1 MAKDEALR
9 LEDWQIRYG
18 TSTLV
23 RGDGDPTS
31 DPDYAV
37 KQPHIRNLQSDLTD
51 IGFNTNGVDGI
62 YGKDT
67 ELTVIQ
73 FQENHELA
81 ADGKAGTATKS
92 LLYDLWRV
100 H

>member
-1 MAKDEALR
+1 MDEKR
-9 LEDWQIRYG
+9 LEPWQIRYS

-37 KQPHIRNLQSDLTD
+37 KQPYIRNLQSDLTD
-51 IGFNTNGVDGI
+51 LGFDTNGVDGI
-62 YGKDT
+62 YGKNT
-67 ELTVIQ
+67 ELTVRQ
-73 FQENHELA
+73 FQANHELA
-81 ADGKAGTATKS
+81 VDGKAGPATKS

-100 H
+100 L

>member
-1 MAKDEALR
+1 MDSKR
-9 LEDWQIRYG
+9 LEPWQIRYG

-23 RGDGDPTS
+23 RGDGDPKTDS
-31 DPDYAV
+31 AWQT
-37 KQPHIRNLQSDLTD
+37 KQPYVRALQEDLTS
-51 IGFNTNGVDGI
+51 IGFNTNGSDGI
-62 YGKDT
+62 FGKNT

-81 ADGKAGTATKS
+81 ADGKAGPATKS
-92 LLYDLWRV
+92 LLYDLS